1 MIKKTLMVLFFLM
14 CLSHAASP
22 PWHGTAALA
31 VTISVIFLAL
41 LYAIG
46 TGFGINTLQILAKE
60 EFYQVLVLIV
70 LIAALTGTDSIF
82 NTISQ
87 TEELSGTDA
96 TMQDAA
102 VASIKGSLS
111 DMRSAMDSI
120 SEIDNNIAKEASK
133 GLQCTILG
141 IGYSVS
147 GCGGFAMLASPFS
160 LVGSVLG
167 FASGTLYGALR
178 LIEISQAYSLVML
191 FPLGIILR
199 TFRVTR
205 GAGGLLIAVAISTY
219 LLLPLG
225 IILVDK
231 FGDAFADSVSKLPSS
246 DPDKAYFE
254 SPPDIDPTCNEGST
268 IPYFYDAVAIGSG
281 DSSYFLG
288 QDNNEAQAIGT
299 YYALKQS
306 IKRYL
311 FLVLVKGT
319 LGPAIALLMM
329 VGGIRVLTAISGAE
343 VDVSSL
349 ARLV

>member
-22 PWHGTAALA
+22 AWHGTAVLA
-31 VTISVIFLAL
+31 VIISVILLAL

-46 TGFGINTLQILAKE
+46 TGFQINTLQILAKE

-102 VASIKGSLS
+102 VTSIESTLS
-111 DMRSAMDSI
+111 EMRSAMSNI
-120 SEIDNNIAKEASK
+120 STADNEIAKEASQ
-133 GLQCTILG
+133 GIQCSVLG

-147 GCGGFAMLASPFS
+147 GCGGFAMLSSPFA
-160 LVGSVLG
+160 LVGSILG
-167 FASGTLYGALR
+167 FASGALYGALR
-178 LIEISQAYSLVML
+178 LIQISEAYSLILL

-205 GAGGLLIAVAISTY
+205 GAGGLLIAVALSTY

-231 FGDAFADSVSKLPSS
+231 FADAFEDSVTKLPSD

-254 SPPDIDPTCNEGST
+254 SSSSISAYCDPGGTNVGS
-268 IPYFYDAVAIGSG
+268 FS
-281 DSSYFLG
+281 
-288 QDNNEAQAIGT
+288 NEARAIET
-299 YYALKQS
+299 YYELKS
-306 IKRYL
+306 AIKRYL

-319 LGPAIALLMM
+319 LGPAIALLMLIS
-329 VGGIRVLTAISGAE
+329 GIRVISAISGAE
-343 VDVSSL
+343 VDVSAL